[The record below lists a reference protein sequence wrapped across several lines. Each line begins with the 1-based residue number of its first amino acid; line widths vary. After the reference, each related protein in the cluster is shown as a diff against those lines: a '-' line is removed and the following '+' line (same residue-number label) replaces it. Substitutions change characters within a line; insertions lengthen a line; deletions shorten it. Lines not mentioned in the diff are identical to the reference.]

1 MNEIDDLANVVDLS
15 VITADKESHDSSL
28 LQSDKIDLLVV
39 NLDRP
44 IVFEDD
50 IKTLFEV
57 TNKLSSDC
65 SDMVSFYE
73 NKLHIDSILK
83 QESVNKET
91 ALYLNDLLELN
102 MNDDILRQFT
112 ILPTKVNLEYIKRIT
127 SLKVNS
133 EIDSELTVIITG
145 IDSVLESITKF
156 KPTLQRE
163 GLDNIT
169 NKLESL
175 KNKYSNIKSEIES
188 NEKFDLNDLNNKTVF
203 NAELNEYLFDN
214 LIISKEIKNSFNVFY
229 NKFEQFCSDYRNKNF
244 IKDIFSGRSLNLRTY
259 GKQNIVEDI
268 DVEINL
274 TSVFDL
280 LSSGNLISL
289 IRGFD
294 KSIDE
299 IERSFLSIKD
309 QINTEPTPES
319 NLSVLENKYFKIIN
333 NHQMIINNSSDYY
346 NLLSIICFINN
357 IIIYYIKFLESFEYE
372 KK

>member
-1 MNEIDDLANVVDLS
+1 MNELEDLANTVDLS
-15 VITADKESHDSSL
+15 ILSTDKESHDSSL
-28 LQSDKIDLLVV
+28 LQSDKIDLLVI

-50 IKTLFEV
+50 LKSCFEI

-65 SDMVSFYE
+65 SDMVNFYE

-83 QESVNKET
+83 KDSINKEL
-91 ALYLNDLLELN
+91 ALYLNDLLDLN
-102 MNDDILRQFT
+102 MSDDVLKQFT

-133 EIDSELTVIITG
+133 EIDSELTTIVAG
-145 IDSVLESITKF
+145 IDSVLESIVKF
-156 KPTLQRE
+156 KPSLQRE
-163 GLDNIT
+163 GLDNIID
-169 NKLESL
+169 KLESL
-175 KNKYSNIKSEIES
+175 KNKYSNVKSEIEN
-188 NEKFDLNDLNNKTVF
+188 NEKFDIDDSNNKTVF
-203 NAELNEYLFDN
+203 NTELNDCVFDN
-214 LIISKEIKNSFNVFY
+214 LNISKEIKNSFNLFY
-229 NKFEQFCSDYRNKNF
+229 NKFEYFCSDYRNKNF

-259 GKQNIVEDI
+259 GKQNVVEDI

-274 TSVFDL
+274 VSIFDL

-294 KSIDE
+294 KTIEE

-309 QINTEPTPES
+309 QINTGPTPES

-333 NHQMIINNSSDYY
+333 NNQMIVNNSIDYY

-357 IIIYYIKFLESFEYE
+357 VVIYYIKFLESFS
-372 KK
+372 